1 MSELVLTLRQPAQLG
16 DRARK
21 DFVLSTMDHIPGAVV
36 RGALAA
42 AWLARN
48 GVSKPGTAAREE
60 FLNLFEGGVRYG
72 PLLSDGSQAPS
83 LSVISHKYAHTED
96 CAHVEIDCADQDPG
110 YQPPFECPDCLSPM
124 EQSRGLRGAAG
135 PGRVRRTSVAIGVGG
150 TAREGELF
158 TRESLKTGQVFRG
171 PVIAKDPDL
180 LRILGE
186 LGPVRVGGRRTT
198 HGRADIAI
206 SNGTA
211 PPAVRPR
218 ESDGLLVL
226 RLRSPGVF
234 TDDRGRPSCDPHP
247 RELEE
252 VLGTPV
258 TVVRR
263 WTRWEEIGG
272 WHAASGLPKP
282 QELAVSAGSTYLLQT
297 ERIVADTALAELSRR
312 GVGLRRHEGYG
323 DLAPAPVLTPGK
335 ASKEDEVRRIRELAK
350 PLRPM
355 LGLLAHE
362 RVAYRDRF
370 RELIYG
376 HAQGDSQ
383 KTERLRQ
390 VIRNY
395 PDKRA
400 GDAVK
405 AWLALSLPDAKAVL
419 EELQR

>member
-1 MSELVLTLRQPAQLG
+1 MSELTLKLRQPAQLG

-60 FLNLFEGGVRYG
+60 FLKLFEGGVRYG
-72 PLLSDGSQAPS
+72 PLLADGSEAAS
-83 LSVISHKYAHTED
+83 LSVIGHKYAPTEN
-96 CAHVEIDCADQDPG
+96 CEYVEIDCAAEDPG
-110 YQPPFECPDCLSPM
+110 YEPPPECRDCGSPM
-124 EQSRGLRGAAG
+124 EQARGLRAAR
-135 PGRVRRTSVAIGVGG
+135 PGKVRRTSVAIGIGG
-150 TAREGELF
+150 TPRNGELF
-158 TRESLKTGQVFRG
+158 TRESLRDGQVFRG
-171 PVIAKDPDL
+171 PIIADDPDL

-218 ESDGLLVL
+218 QNDGLLVL

-234 TDDRGRPSCDPHP
+234 TDDRGRPSRDPNP

-252 VLGTPV
+252 ILDTPV
-258 TVVRR
+258 TVLRR
-263 WTRWEEIGG
+263 WTRWEQIGG

-297 ERIVADTALAELSRR
+297 ERIVADTALDELSRR
-312 GVGLRRHEGYG
+312 GIGLRRHEGYG
-323 DLAPAPVLTPGK
+323 GLAPPPELIPGK
-335 ASKEDEVRRIRELAK
+335 
-350 PLRPM
+350 
-355 LGLLAHE
+355 
-362 RVAYRDRF
+362 
-370 RELIYG
+370 
-376 HAQGDSQ
+376 
-383 KTERLRQ
+383 
-390 VIRNY
+390 N
-395 PDKRA
+395 
-400 GDAVK
+400 
-405 AWLALSLPDAKAVL
+405 AVL

>member
-1 MSELVLTLRQPAQLG
+1 MSELALTLRQPAQLG

-60 FLNLFEGGVRYG
+60 FLSLFEGGVRYG
-72 PLLSDGSQAPS
+72 PLLSEGSEAAS
-83 LSVISHKYAHTED
+83 LSVISHKYAHTEN

-110 YQPPFECPDCLSPM
+110 YEPPFECPDCGSPM
-124 EQSRGLRGAAG
+124 EQSRGLRAAG

-171 PVIAKDPDL
+171 PVIAEDPGL
-180 LRILGE
+180 LGIIGE

-198 HGRADIAI
+198 HGRADIQI
-206 SNGTA
+206 SNGTV
-211 PPAVRPR
+211 PPAIRAR

-234 TDDRGRPSCDPHP
+234 TDDHGRPSRDPNS
-247 RELEE
+247 RELKE

-258 TVVRR
+258 TVLRR

-297 ERIVADTALAELSRR
+297 ERIVADAALAELSRR

-323 DLAPAPVLTPGK
+323 DLAPAPMLTPGK
-335 ASKEDEVRRIRELAK
+335 ASKEDEARRIRELAG
-350 PLRPM
+350 PVRPI

-362 RVAYRDRF
+362 RAAYRDRF

-376 HAQGDSQ
+376 HVHGDAQ
-383 KTERLRQ
+383 KTGQLRQ
-390 VIRNY
+390 VIKNY